1 MMTEEPTTTNTGD
14 IEAPSPTVN
23 AAAAAATNDGR
34 KKWKLISMGAVVLAV
49 VAVAIA
55 LGVTLG
61 GNDNS
66 STSSSSANAN
76 TNTSTD
82 AGETTEEYDDSSPTT
97 TTATI
102 HGGDI
107 DTSTIVNLNNADPTS
122 TTKPASQ
129 ASKAT
134 RYLDSVGPI
143 ESKVRIIDPS
153 VVNGYSSCNDLKED
167 ISNALKH
174 YVSTII
180 ASEIQYGAE

>member
-1 MMTEEPTTTNTGD
+1 MIDLLN
-14 IEAPSPTVN
+14 
-23 AAAAAATNDGR
+23 
-34 KKWKLISMGAVVLAV
+34 LIL
-49 VAVAIA
+49 
-55 LGVTLG
+55 TLLFYLLH
-61 GNDNS
+61 S
-66 STSSSSANAN
+66 LHIQ
-76 TNTSTD
+76 
-82 AGETTEEYDDSSPTT
+82 PLL
-97 TTATI
+97 I
-102 HGGDI
+102 
-107 DTSTIVNLNNADPTS
+107 DPTS

>member
-1 MMTEEPTTTNTGD
+1 MIDLLN
-14 IEAPSPTVN
+14 
-23 AAAAAATNDGR
+23 
-34 KKWKLISMGAVVLAV
+34 LIL
-49 VAVAIA
+49 
-55 LGVTLG
+55 TLLFYLLH
-61 GNDNS
+61 S
-66 STSSSSANAN
+66 LHIQ
-76 TNTSTD
+76 
-82 AGETTEEYDDSSPTT
+82 PLL
-97 TTATI
+97 I
-102 HGGDI
+102 
-107 DTSTIVNLNNADPTS
+107 DPTS

-180 ASEIQYGAE
+180 ASEIQYGAEWVVNADPAVCDNCRRLSDVVLSPYPFQLWKMWSKWPEQLVEHASRRCCSLRYRCCRNFRFQGHRYGYGCRRRWRVNQGR

>member
-1 MMTEEPTTTNTGD
+1 MTEEPTTTNTGD

-23 AAAAAATNDGR
+23 AAATNNGH

-66 STSSSSANAN
+66 STSSSSANS
-76 TNTSTD
+76 NTSTD

-107 DTSTIVNLNNADPTS
+107 DTSTIVNLNNAGEGATS
-122 TTKPASQ
+122 YVDLSARSQ
-129 ASKAT
+129 CHSWGM
-134 RYLDSVGPI
+134 LV
-143 ESKVRIIDPS
+143 E
-153 VVNGYSSCNDLKED
+153 
-167 ISNALKH
+167 
-174 YVSTII
+174 
-180 ASEIQYGAE
+180 QYAPNITSGF